1 MCAKLRVLIVILFG
15 VFVLAGCKADKA
27 EVTLYTSDIED
38 AVAGK
43 VVEVPVKATFRIMG
57 KDKKNLLGKSVA
69 VAKKYLSK
77 GSKFTRSK
85 GQFGEN
91 LVIETKI
98 PMGKIGPLKNSL
110 KTMGQRLA
118 AVVINSS
125 GKRLDFMISKRGRL
139 ALNKELRK
147 INYMLSL
154 DKVIK
159 SAMYRVISDSR
170 KKYKV
175 TAYAVWV
182 SKKPYLSY
190 TKILNRRDEAVLTF
204 KGGSDSIYSQLRH
217 FIIVK

>member
-1 MCAKLRVLIVILFG
+1 MGHKLGVLIVILFG
-15 VFVLAGCKADKA
+15 FFVLAGCKADKA

-43 VVEVPVKATFRIMG
+43 VVEVPVKATFRIIG

-77 GSKFTRSK
+77 DSKFTRSK

-98 PMGKIGPLKNSL
+98 PMGKIGPLKNWL
-110 KTMGQRLA
+110 KTSGQRLGG
-118 AVVINSS
+118 VIINPS
-125 GKRLDFMISKRGRL
+125 GQQLNFTFSKRTRL

-159 SAMYRVISDSR
+159 SAIYRVISDSR
-170 KKYKV
+170 KKYKIS
-175 TAYAVWV
+175 AYAVWV
-182 SKKPYLSY
+182 SKKPHLSY
-190 TKILNRRDEAVLTF
+190 TKTLNRREEAVLTF
-204 KGGSDSIYSQLRH
+204 KGGTDSIYSQLRH